1 MIYTYIV
8 NIYHTALH
16 PMQCC
21 LIHNSKFQGFTTL
34 QQTLSNITHKSSLL
48 TLKINPHTPNS
59 CTHWYKSLYQWWYE
73 QTFAFYES
81 CSKTRFYYYFLSFYL
96 YMSNIIIIIIIMV
109 LFFLALI
116 LLLLFT
122 LLLLLWILFML
133 TLMWVDI
140 MLYRL
145 SYYSNLLL
153 CDF

>member
-1 MIYTYIV
+1 MEFSGHCLSFAFSRNWFLTYIQTWIMA
-8 NIYHTALH
+8 NDFIWILSHHINLGTSITATFNYCFCYHY
-16 PMQCC
+16 
-21 LIHNSKFQGFTTL
+21 
-34 QQTLSNITHKSSLL
+34 SNDT
-48 TLKINPHTPNS
+48 
-59 CTHWYKSLYQWWYE
+59 SLYQWWYE

-133 TLMWVDI
+133 TLMWVYI
-140 MLYRL
+140 MLYHLR
-145 SYYSNLLL
+145 YYINLLL